1 LCTRKKHFPQA
12 EIHTGDLLVPE
23 PIVFDV
29 EVAVEKLQ
37 RHKSAG
43 TSYFPLELCKQV
55 LQHCGLRCR
64 KLFIFITNKINEST
78 IAPIYKKGDEK
89 ECGNYR
95 GILLLTNKVQILSNI
110 LHSNLAP
117 YAEEIIE
124 DHQCGFQLS
133 S

>member
-1 LCTRKKHFPQA
+1 LNTWTKHFPQA
-12 EIHTGDLLVPE
+12 EIHLGDLLVPE

-37 RHKSAG
+37 RHKSTG
-43 TSYFPLELCKQV
+43 TSHFPLELCKHV
-55 LQHCGLRCR
+55 LKHCCM
-64 KLFIFITNKINEST
+64 KSTNLFISLVIKKNKLT
-78 IAPIYKKGDEK
+78 IAPIYKKGDER

-95 GILLLTNKVQILSNI
+95 GILLFSNKYQILSNT
-110 LHSNLAP
+110 LHSKLAP
-117 YAEEIIE
+117 YPEEIIE